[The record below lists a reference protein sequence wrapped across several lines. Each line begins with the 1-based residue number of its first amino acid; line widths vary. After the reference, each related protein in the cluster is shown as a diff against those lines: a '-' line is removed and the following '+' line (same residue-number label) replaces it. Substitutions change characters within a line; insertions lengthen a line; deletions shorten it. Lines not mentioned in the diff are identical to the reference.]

1 MMQHETP
8 PAWQTAL
15 FHILLSVTSGATSV
29 MFGGTIAALR
39 NGASHVTEACGI
51 GIAGCGSS
59 QHWATWSV
67 AVAVLFYAGIMNSLI
82 LGSIHGPAMTSTR
95 GSDLSL
101 VLTRW
106 MRQNLDAA
114 QASPRVKQGLVLSLL
129 LGVLG
134 VMASAAI
141 GGAVGGYV
149 YGNFITGL
157 GAAHGVPAIGW
168 LFGITFGLGAGSFG
182 AMLFGSIA
190 GIVSGVMLRRQ
201 PRSPRRS

>member
-51 GIAGCGSS
+51 SIAGCGAS
-59 QHWATWSV
+59 QHWAGWSV
-67 AVAVLFYAGIMNSLI
+67 ALAVLFYAGIINSLI
-82 LGSIHGPAMTSTR
+82 LGSTYQLAITSAQ
-95 GSDLSL
+95 GSDLSA
-101 VLTRW
+101 VLIKWVR
-106 MRQNLDAA
+106 RHLNAA
-114 QASPRVKQGLVLSLL
+114 KTSPRFKQWVLLTLL

-134 VMASAAI
+134 TTASAAI
-141 GGAVGGYV
+141 GGAVGGFL
-149 YGNFITGL
+149 YGNFITAL

-168 LFGITFGLGAGSFG
+168 LFGVTFGLGAAVLS
-182 AMLFGSIA
+182 ATLFGCIA
-190 GIVSGVMLRRQ
+190 GVASGVMLWHL
-201 PRSPRRS
+201 PRG